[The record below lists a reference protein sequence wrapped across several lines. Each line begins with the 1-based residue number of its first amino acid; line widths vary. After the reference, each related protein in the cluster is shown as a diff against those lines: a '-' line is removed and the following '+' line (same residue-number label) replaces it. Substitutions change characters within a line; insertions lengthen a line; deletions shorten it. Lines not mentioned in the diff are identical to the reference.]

1 VAEAAQ
7 QPRQHPQGVQCHLH
21 GGNEDGMD
29 ASRIRPSVLGV
40 LRRVLSVPLVQ
51 SCWCYLLSSAP
62 VISDEPWPE
71 TLVVCSGGGVTW
83 TGDIS
88 CSYA

>member
-1 VAEAAQ
+1 
-7 QPRQHPQGVQCHLH
+7 
-21 GGNEDGMD
+21 
-29 ASRIRPSVLGV
+29 VLGV